1 MLCKPTSK
9 DQILDSFLKYK
20 LSMMYPNCSATLP
33 ATLVPETNLILPLYI
48 CIDVSNK
55 DFPVGCTSHHLEIAI
70 HSLDIL

>member
-1 MLCKPTSK
+1 MLCKPISK
-9 DQILDSFLKYK
+9 DQILDRCFQTKMN
-20 LSMMYPNCSATLP
+20 MMHPNCSATLP
-33 ATLVPETNLILPLYI
+33 ATLVPEKNLILPLYI